1 MTDDE
6 IVALMGGE
14 SRETRRHLDEV
25 AASVLA
31 ALRAIADGHRLL
43 LDRLQQE
50 QDARAADSLDVRA
63 DLRGITRELLRLK
76 RESQTDLAS
85 LRAEILSTCERLRS
99 RPAGP
104 TPGPP

>member
-6 IVALMGGE
+6 IVALVGGE

-31 ALRAIADGHRLL
+31 ALRTIADGHRILL
-43 LDRLQQE
+43 ERLQQE

-63 DLRGITRELLRLK
+63 DLRGVTRELLRLK
-76 RESQTDLAS
+76 RESRTDLAS
-85 LRAEILSTCERLRS
+85 LRAEILSTCERLHGRLVD
-99 RPAGP
+99 PP
-104 TPGPP
+104 PGPP

>member
-1 MTDDE
+1 VTDDE

-31 ALRAIADGHRLL
+31 ALRALADGHRLL

-85 LRAEILSTCERLRS
+85 LRAEILSTCERLQS
-99 RPAGP
+99 RPVGP